1 MAIIKYNGPSDF
13 RELDP
18 EAISRLGVDT
28 QESLRW
34 ARDEAL
40 TVEDAVGAALV
51 AQLPDEFTDVTAGQP
66 VDQAATAAPTS
77 SPSEV
82 PSQTTSPVVDPAP
95 TDAPADSSTPT
106 SGA

>member
-40 TVEDAVGAALV
+40 TVEDAVGAALA

-66 VDQAATAAPTS
+66 VDPTPAT
-77 SPSEV
+77 PSV